1 MENNSYE
8 SEFMCSSNSYFPPP
22 HAGAQAGRLI
32 GAGIPRQQHY

>member
-22 HAGAQAGRLI
+22 HAGSTATTGSDYL
-32 GAGIPRQQHY
+32 